1 MNLISPSLPAFFV
14 AILGL
19 ALTIG
24 GLLALRQ
31 GYNKQVTE
39 MQKRV
44 IDALKEEIASL
55 DRQIIGCKTQVEQ
68 LSKTVST
75 IRYVFKQQGVII
87 RVTDNMVTI
96 TDKRKNRQTTVS
108 LKDDKILDEDLENGE
123 EP

>member
-1 MNLISPSLPAFFV
+1 M